1 MKASDIEKIA
11 NEILIKARIT
21 KPKVM
26 ANEIAEFTCGLEF
39 EWCNLNQCCNNGK
52 VLAAISICNQ
62 IIYMNEEFE
71 TELKNCPGRMNF
83 TIAHEIGHWLLH
95 KNSAQTNLAIFEG
108 EVLICRGVDSKINDR
123 ERQANLFATYL
134 LMPEKFIV
142 ECVKD
147 FHSPMS
153 EYDLK
158 MLADIFSVSKQSM
171 KIRLT
176 DELKILHFA
185 NGFYYKSSNEA
196 LEAGGQQ
203 KLF

>member
-1 MKASDIEKIA
+1 
-11 NEILIKARIT
+11 LITAGKTA
-21 KPKVM
+21 PKVM
-26 ANEIAEFTCGLEF
+26 ADDIAEFTCGLDF

-52 VLAAISICNQ
+52 VLAAISICKK
-62 IIYMNEEFE
+62 IIYLNEEFE
-71 TELKNCPGRMNF
+71 TELKKYPGRMNF
-83 TIAHEIGHWLLH
+83 TIAHELGHWLLH
-95 KNSAQTNLAIFEG
+95 QNFAQVNLHIFEG

-134 LMPEKFIV
+134 LMPEKFII

-147 FHSPMS
+147 FRSPMS
-153 EYDLK
+153 EYDIK
-158 MLADIFSVSKQSM
+158 TLADIFCVSKQAM

-176 DELKILHFA
+176 DELRILHSA
-185 NGFYYKSSNEA
+185 NGFYYKSKNEA